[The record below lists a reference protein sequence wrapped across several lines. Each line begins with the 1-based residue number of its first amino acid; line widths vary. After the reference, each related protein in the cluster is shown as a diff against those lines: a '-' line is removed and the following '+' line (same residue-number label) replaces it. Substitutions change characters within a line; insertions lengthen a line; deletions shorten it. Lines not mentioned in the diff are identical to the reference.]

1 MLKFKRKE
9 AILKR
14 AYHKMNKK
22 FYSRLS
28 REVKDSY
35 RWRRKIMYIRARRLD
50 IKIRCRSCRI
60 RYIKENSNKMDSIIA
75 TILSTIKGYVPIDK
89 FKCVVCKTYMRG
101 GLIF

>member
-1 MLKFKRKE
+1 MLKFKRKVS
-9 AILKR
+9 ILKR
-14 AYHKMNKK
+14 TYHKMNKK
-22 FYSRLS
+22 FYSQIP
-28 REVKDSY
+28 RESKGSY
-35 RWRRKIMYIRARRLD
+35 RCRKIMYIRARRLD

>member
-9 AILKR
+9 AIVKR
-14 AYHKMNKK
+14 AYHRMNKK
-22 FYSRLS
+22 FYSQIPRA
-28 REVKDSY
+28 VKDSY

-89 FKCVVCKTYMRG
+89 VKCVVCKTYMRG